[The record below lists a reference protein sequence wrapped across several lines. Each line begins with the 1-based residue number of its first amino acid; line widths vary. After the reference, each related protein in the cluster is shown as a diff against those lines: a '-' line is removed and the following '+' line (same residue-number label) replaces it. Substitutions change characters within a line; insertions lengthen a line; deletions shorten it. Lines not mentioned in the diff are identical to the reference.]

1 MLVANKRYGIS
12 GVVPAKNP
20 ELAVSTVVSI
30 APGTTILAGTA
41 LGQIPGTGSNVN
53 EVQRITPTGTISGGT
68 FRIGTADG
76 SLTVALAYNA
86 TAAQIQAALETILG
100 AGNVACSG
108 GAINSAYVQ
117 VTFQG
122 LCGGLKMPLLTITN
136 NLTGISPVLTTT
148 STTSGKPA
156 GGYFDAYNDAN
167 SNGTEV
173 CKAVMQFDVTADN
186 FGKITFGQQQGGGD
200 FGSKDY
206 TAPAWIRGIFKGS
219 DIIGLDANGLAD
231 LQGRYIH
238 QGASISDAM
247 TLISF

>member
-156 GGYFDAYNDAN
+156 GDI
-167 SNGTEV
+167 STRTTTRIPTEPKFV
-173 CKAVMQFDVTADN
+173 KPSCNLTLPPTISENHFRPT
-186 FGKITFGQQQGGGD
+186 TRR
-200 FGSKDY
+200 
-206 TAPAWIRGIFKGS
+206 RGL
-219 DIIGLDANGLAD
+219 GL
-231 LQGRYIH
+231 
-238 QGASISDAM
+238 
-247 TLISF
+247 